1 MTKPTPSQEKILK
14 AAAQNPD
21 CDIRDFMT
29 HITIRSVSEKV
40 FQALL
45 HNGWIQEDEASAFRI
60 TAAGCEVVGAE
71 SVATAKQTSVT
82 EAKKDKPQRTTKQDT
97 MLAMLKEGTTLKAL
111 MEATGWQKHSV
122 HGAMANLKKKQNLN
136 VTTTK
141 NGSEDRVYK
150 IA

>member
-14 AAAQNPD
+14 AAAMNPD

-45 HNGWIQEDEASAFRI
+45 QNGWIQVDEASAFHI
-60 TAAGCEVVGAE
+60 TAAGCEVVGMEPTKA
-71 SVATAKQTSVT
+71 
-82 EAKKDKPQRTTKQDT
+82 EAKAEKLKADKPPRVSKKGI
-97 MLAMLKEGTTLKAL
+97 MLELLTSGTTLKAL

-122 HGAMANLKKKQNLN
+122 HGAMANLKKQQNLN
-136 VTTTK
+136 ITQSK
-141 NGSEDRVYK
+141 AEGADRVYK